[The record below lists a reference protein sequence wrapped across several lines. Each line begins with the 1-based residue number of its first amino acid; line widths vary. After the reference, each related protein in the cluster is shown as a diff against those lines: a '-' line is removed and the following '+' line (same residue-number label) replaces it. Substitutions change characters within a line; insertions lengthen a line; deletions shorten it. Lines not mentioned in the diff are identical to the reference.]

1 MSVAVD
7 TSWVE
12 VNQRHL
18 TAALD
23 EVRRALQRH
32 AGQDVPPEPSPGPPA
47 AAPAPGAPPAL
58 EELAG
63 AFRLSPFERL
73 VLLLAAAP
81 ELDGGFAAL
90 CAAAHGDPGRTRPT
104 FGLALAALPGAH
116 WSALT
121 PDGPLRR
128 WRLVELDGAS
138 PTASPLRV
146 DERVLHHL
154 AGVGELDARLG
165 GLLVPVPG
173 DPDLPPSHAAVAGE
187 LAALWRLPDRQ
198 RAPVP
203 QLVGRAGSGKP
214 ALATAAAAVLGAR
227 LSLLDA
233 RLLPTDPRELDALA
247 RLLEREAALARSA
260 LLVDAD
266 DADEPER
273 LLRVQ
278 ALAETLTAPFVVAVP
293 ERLPIRGRGVAGL
306 EVGRPTPAEQRD
318 LWRRLA
324 GPDAPV
330 DSLVGQFDLDP
341 AAIRA
346 AAATATGSAG
356 LWERC
361 LAQARPRLGA
371 LAQRIEPAAG
381 WEELVLPP
389 AKREV
394 LAQLALHVSHRLTV
408 YETWGLRRGR
418 GRGLGTTALF
428 SGPSGTGKTLAA
440 EVLAA
445 GLKLDLYR
453 IDLSAVVSKYI
464 GETEKNLR
472 RVFDAAEDG
481 GAVLLFDEA
490 DALFGKRSQVKDSH
504 DRYANIEVAY
514 LLQRMEEY
522 RGLAILTTNL
532 RDAIDAGFL
541 RRIRFVVEFPFP
553 DASLRA
559 EIWRR
564 VFPRQTPTAG
574 LDPDRLARLNVAG
587 GTIRNIAV
595 GAAFLAAADGEVV
608 RMEHVLRAAR
618 TECAKLDQPFPDLVA
633 AP

>member
-1 MSVAVD
+1 MSLTVD
-7 TSWVE
+7 ASWVE
-12 VNQRHL
+12 ANQRHL
-18 TAALD
+18 VAALD
-23 EVRRALQRH
+23 ELRESLRRY
-32 AGQDVPPEPSPGPPA
+32 AGSPDAAPEPQA
-47 AAPAPGAPPAL
+47 ARPAPRAGRLPAL

-63 AFRLSPFERL
+63 AFGLSPFERL

-81 ELDGGFAAL
+81 ELDSGFAAL
-90 CAAAHGDPGRTRPT
+90 CGAAHGDPSRTQPT

-121 PDGPLRR
+121 PEGPLRR
-128 WRLVELDGAS
+128 WRLVELAGAS
-138 PTASPLRV
+138 PTGSPLRV
-146 DERVLHHL
+146 EERVLHFL
-154 AGVGELDARLG
+154 AGVGDLDARLG
-165 GLLVPVPG
+165 GLLAPVPE
-173 DPDLPPSHAAVAGE
+173 DPDLPPSHATVAAR
-187 LAALWRLPDRQ
+187 LAELWRTADRQ
-198 RAPVP
+198 LPPVP
-203 QLVGRAGSGKP
+203 QLVGRAGPVKP
-214 ALATAAAAVLGAR
+214 ALAAAAAAMLGVR

-233 RLLPTDPRELDALA
+233 RLLPTDARELNRLA
-247 RLLEREAALARSA
+247 RLLEREAVLGRVA

-266 DADEPER
+266 DADEPEQ
-273 LLRVQ
+273 LAAVS
-278 ALAETLTAPFVVAVP
+278 ALAERLTAPFAVAAP
-293 ERLPIRGRGVAGL
+293 ERLPIRGRGSAGL
-306 EVGRPTPAEQRD
+306 DVDRPTPAEQRD
-318 LWRRLA
+318 LWLRLA
-324 GPDAPV
+324 GPDAPLET
-330 DSLVGQFDLDP
+330 LVGHFDLDP

-346 AAATATGSAG
+346 AVATAAGPHG

-381 WEELVLPP
+381 WDELVLPP

-394 LAQLALHVSHRLTV
+394 LAQVALHVRHRLTV

-418 GRGLGTTALF
+418 TRGLGTTALF

-445 GLKLDLYR
+445 GLGLDLYR

-532 RDAIDAGFL
+532 REAIDLAFL

-553 DASLRA
+553 DAALRA

-564 VFPRQTPTAG
+564 VFPAQAPTAG

-608 RMEHVLRAAR
+608 RMEHVQRAAR
-618 TECAKLDQPFPDLVA
+618 IECAKLDQPVPDLGA

>member
-18 TAALD
+18 VAALD

-32 AGQDVPPEPSPGPPA
+32 AGRDDPGHEPPPA
-47 AAPAPGAPPAL
+47 ATPTSASAPAPAV
-58 EELAG
+58 EELAA

-90 CAAAHGDPGRTRPT
+90 CAAAHGDPSRTQPT

-121 PDGPLRR
+121 PEGPLRR
-128 WRLVELDGAS
+128 WRLVELAGGS

-146 DERVLHHL
+146 DERVLHYL
-154 AGVGELDARLG
+154 AGAGDLDARLG
-165 GLLVPVPG
+165 GLLVPVPT

-187 LAALWRLPDRQ
+187 LAELWRLSDPQ
-198 RAPVP
+198 LPPVP
-203 QLVGRAGSGKP
+203 QLVGRAGTGKP
-214 ALATAAAAVLGAR
+214 PLAAAAAAVLGAR
-227 LSLLDA
+227 LCLLDA
-233 RLLPTDPRELDALA
+233 RLLPTDPRELEVLA
-247 RLLEREAALARSA
+247 RLLEREAVLARMA
-260 LLVDAD
+260 LLIDAD
-266 DADEPER
+266 DVDEPER
-273 LLRVQ
+273 LTAVR
-278 ALAETLTAPFVVAVP
+278 ALAETLAAPFAVAAP
-293 ERLPIRGRGVAGL
+293 ERLPIRGRGAAGL
-306 EVGRPTPAEQRD
+306 QVGRPTPAEQRD
-318 LWRRLA
+318 LWQRLT

-330 DSLVGQFDLDP
+330 DSLVGQFDLDV

-346 AAATATGSAG
+346 ATATTAAPAG

-361 LAQARPRLGA
+361 LAQARPRLGS
-371 LAQRIEPAAG
+371 LAQRIEPVAG

-418 GRGLGTTALF
+418 SRGLGTTALF

-445 GLKLDLYR
+445 ELRLDLYR

-553 DASLRA
+553 DVALRA

-564 VFPRQTPTAG
+564 VFPGQTPTAG

-618 TECAKLDQPFPDLVA
+618 TECAKLDQPFPDLEVA
-633 AP
+633 P

>member
-7 TSWVE
+7 TTWVE

-18 TAALD
+18 VAALD

-32 AGQDVPPEPSPGPPA
+32 ADRDDTGHEPQPA
-47 AAPAPGAPPAL
+47 AAPASTPAPAL
-58 EELAG
+58 EELAE
-63 AFRLSPFERL
+63 AFRLSRFERL

-81 ELDGGFAAL
+81 ELDGSFAAL
-90 CAAAHGDPGRTRPT
+90 CAAAHGDPSHTQPT

-121 PDGPLRR
+121 PEGPLRR
-128 WRLVELDGAS
+128 WRLVELGGAS

-146 DERVLHHL
+146 NERVLHFL
-154 AGVGELDARLG
+154 AGAGDLDAHLG
-165 GLLVPVPG
+165 GLLVPVPA
-173 DPDLPPSHAAVAGE
+173 DRDLPPSHAAVAAE

-198 RAPVP
+198 LPPVP
-203 QLVGRAGSGKP
+203 QLVGRAGAGKR
-214 ALATAAAAVLGAR
+214 ALAAAAAAMLGTR
-227 LSLLDA
+227 LSALDA
-233 RLLPTDPRELDALA
+233 RLLSSDPRELDALA
-247 RLLEREAALARSA
+247 RLLEREAVLGRMA

-273 LLRVQ
+273 LTAVS
-278 ALAETLTAPFVVAVP
+278 ALAETLAAPFAVAAP
-293 ERLPIRGRGVAGL
+293 ERLPIRGRGAAGL
-306 EVGRPTPAEQRD
+306 QVSRPTPAEQRD
-318 LWRRLA
+318 LWLRLV
-324 GPDAPV
+324 GPDAPL
-330 DSLVGQFDLDP
+330 DALVGQFDLDP

-346 AAATATGSAG
+346 AAATAAG
-356 LWERC
+356 PAGVWDRC

-371 LAQRIEPAAG
+371 LAQRIEPAVG
-381 WEELVLPP
+381 WSELVVPP
-389 AKREV
+389 AKRDV
-394 LAQLALHVSHRLTV
+394 LAQLGLHVRHRLTV
-408 YETWGLRRGR
+408 YETWGLRQGR
-418 GRGLGTTALF
+418 SRGLGTTALF

-445 GLKLDLYR
+445 ELRLDLYR

-532 RDAIDAGFL
+532 REAIDAAFL

-553 DASLRA
+553 DATLRA
-559 EIWRR
+559 ELWRR
-564 VFPRQTPTAG
+564 VFPGQVPTAG
-574 LDPDRLARLNVAG
+574 LDPDHLARLNVAG

-595 GAAFLAAADGEVV
+595 GAAFLAAADGGVV
-608 RMEHVLRAAR
+608 RMEHILRAAR
-618 TECAKLDQPFPDLVA
+618 TECAKLDQPFPNLAA